1 MCRSTFH
8 FYWLRI
14 VITFKYNEGTLIII
28 FNHIS
33 YPYRW
38 SKDWLYK
45 NMTSNLLPSFNSTQ
59 AKLDK
64 VFICQHFMTLTFIRI
79 NSKVYVVVHLK
90 SMWTPIW
97 FTNYNNNYNAKIN
110 PNFLLTQKK
119 LFFVS
124 EYVIHWLT
132 DKEKTQKCIVIH
144 VHL

>member
-1 MCRSTFH
+1 MKAL
-8 FYWLRI
+8 WLL
-14 VITFKYNEGTLIII
+14 YLIIY
-28 FNHIS
+28 HIHIDDPKIGCTKIWRQICYQVS
-33 YPYRW
+33 IA
-38 SKDWLYK
+38 
-45 NMTSNLLPSFNSTQ
+45 Q

-110 PNFLLTQKK
+110 PNFLLTQKNS
-119 LFFVS
+119 LFVS

-132 DKEKTQKCIVIH
+132 DKEKGQKMYCYSCTSIII
-144 VHL
+144 LWFFIWKI